1 MSSIVNRLKPAVKPL
16 MNSDFEK
23 EQLLNRAV
31 RANILQSVDQLRLG
45 SKILADQIDNE
56 GLEIIGAQYSL
67 NRSKNYFLLSPSR
80 WVS

>member
-1 MSSIVNRLKPAVKPL
+1 

-56 GLEIIGAQYSL
+56 GLEIIGAQYSWNTGDVDL
-67 NRSKNYFLLSPSR
+67 LESK
-80 WVS
+80 